1 MSPTAPTPRVDNRA
15 VIADLLA
22 IWDADASAKAT
33 VRTDLANQL
42 TPVLIR
48 GLTAHAVDS
57 ARAVLTLYRA
67 SQPVAAVPIVRTVME
82 DALTAAWL
90 LAEPDASRSFV
101 SAGVGKRAVA
111 LGAILRRGAGA
122 DHAAIAT
129 RLQESRDLIEQLGA
143 PNGHNIEQR
152 FQSLDGG
159 DGGLYLA
166 YRLASQL
173 SHASPSI
180 VDLYVGADERAP
192 QGVYLR
198 SHAAHDTAAM
208 WISHTATNLLHALT
222 VWDICR
228 AGRPNQVQL
237 EAIGDRLGMRTE
249 YPVATVSTEG

>member
-1 MSPTAPTPRVDNRA
+1 VSPTAPTPRVDSRA

-22 IWDADASAKAT
+22 IWDADAMEKAT
-33 VRTDLANQL
+33 VRTDLANHM
-42 TPVLIR
+42 TPILIR

-67 SQPVAAVPIVRTVME
+67 SQPVAAVPIVRAVME

-90 LAEPDASRSFV
+90 LAEPDASQSFV
-101 SAGVGKRAVA
+101 SAGAMSRAVA
-111 LGAILRRGAGA
+111 LRAILRRGAGE
-122 DHAAIAT
+122 DHAAIAA
-129 RLQESRDLIEQLGA
+129 RLEQSRELVEQLGT
-143 PNGHNIEQR
+143 PSGHTIEQR
-152 FQSLDGG
+152 FQSPDGG

-180 VDLYVGADERAP
+180 VDMYIGSDECAP

-198 SHAAHDTAAM
+198 RHAAHDTAAM
-208 WISHTATNLLHALT
+208 WITHTATNLLHALT

-228 AGRPNQVQL
+228 AGRPDQAAL
-237 EAIGDRLGMRTE
+237 EAIGDRFGMRTE
-249 YPVATVSTEG
+249 YPVATRSTEG